1 MELFYNISKFQKEK
15 ILQYLEANILFF
27 KKNNIILSSVK
38 KDDIIG
44 FVVEGHLQII
54 KTDYNGNETM
64 LEDLYENDVFG
75 TNISFISNNEYS
87 IKTKEDTK
95 IVILYFD
102 EIINKELNCAYYN
115 QFLKNLLEIV
125 NNKII
130 SNNERIYILTNK
142 TIRNK
147 LLAFFKIVS
156 DKNNSKYIYL
166 PFSFTE
172 LADYLAVDRASM
184 HRELKHLK
192 EEGIIDIKNK
202 RIKLNT
208 YDELFY

>member
-15 ILQYLEANILFF
+15 ILQYLEANTLSF

-102 EIINKELNCAYYN
+102 EIIKKELNWAYYN

-147 LLAFFKIVS
+147 LLAFFKLTS
-156 DKNNSKYIYL
+156 NKNNSRYIYL

>member
-1 MELFYNISKFQKEK
+1 MN
-15 ILQYLEANILFF
+15 
-27 KKNNIILSSVK
+27 
-38 KDDIIG
+38 
-44 FVVEGHLQII
+44 
-54 KTDYNGNETM
+54 
-64 LEDLYENDVFG
+64 
-75 TNISFISNNEYS
+75 
-87 IKTKEDTK
+87 
-95 IVILYFD
+95 
-102 EIINKELNCAYYN
+102 IINKD
-115 QFLKNLLEIV
+115 I
-125 NNKII
+125 NKII

>member
-172 LADYLAVDRASM
+172 LADYLAVDRSAMS
-184 HRELKHLK
+184 REIKSLK
-192 EEGIIDIKNK
+192 EEGFISTKGRKINLLY
-202 RIKLNT
+202 R
-208 YDELFY
+208 

>member
-1 MELFYNISKFQKEK
+1 MELFYNISKFQNEK

-102 EIINKELNCAYYN
+102 EIINKELNWAYYN